1 MTQSVNFQNG
11 AELFNISLD
20 AQGNLNFNANNSNG
34 GGDRR
39 LSIADDRGTL
49 TVGGGGQSGALQL
62 TGPTGLGTIA
72 MGINP
77 QQVTEVGLLVGGG
90 NAGLSGLL
98 NGVVEVGNSDGGDAT
113 IELRGRNGS
122 IRCRDLTETSDVR
135 LKKGVAPL
143 LNALDRVIALR
154 GVRYQWKHETYSG
167 PESSEG
173 SKIGFIG
180 QEVASVCPELVA
192 TDAEGYVSLNYS
204 RLTAVLV
211 EAVKEQQQLIQQQA
225 SALVEA
231 LQRIARIETAF
242 EAQGS

>member
-11 AELFNISLD
+11 AELFNISID
-20 AQGNLNFNANNSNG
+20 AQGNLNFNANDIDSRG
-34 GGDRR
+34 ARR
-39 LSIADDRGTL
+39 LSITDERGTL

-62 TGPTGLGTIA
+62 LGPTGIGTIA
-72 MGINP
+72 MGVNP

-90 NAGLSGLL
+90 NAGLDDLL
-98 NGVVEVGNSDGGDAT
+98 DGRVEVGNSDGGEAT

-154 GVRYQWKHETYSG
+154 GVRYQWKHENYPG

-192 TDAEGYVSLNYS
+192 TDAEGYISLNYS

-211 EAVKEQQQLIQQQA
+211 EAIKEQQQLIQQQA

-231 LQRIARIETAF
+231 LQRVARIETALDAAT
-242 EAQGS
+242 E